1 MAEITILTKVNV
13 ESLFQKGQVF
23 NTHNEANIVLGMIL
37 RLRLR
42 R

>member
-13 ESLFQKGQVF
+13 KSLFFKGQVF
-23 NTHNEANIVLGMIL
+23 NIHNEANIVLGMIL
-37 RLRLR
+37 RVR